1 MRNKAYFVA
10 RTAFQ
15 FQQVKVQSILRTRPW
30 IRPQI
35 KVDCSQ
41 QASKHG
47 KVSANVILC
56 RLIWMQNAQHKR
68 VAELMP
74 ARVDSFSYPPSY
86 TFLYQSTNTNG
97 NKQCQDA
104 NSFPITFS
112 RQRSRRR
119 RLWMPITVGFDDDKM
134 IARFYVSHYH
144 NVSVSATS
152 GWKTETAND
161 DGLLVN
167 LPFHRSRSRVI
178 GIRLQNL
185 IRM

>member
-1 MRNKAYFVA
+1 MNQ
-10 RTAFQ
+10 TTNWGGLQ
-15 FQQVKVQSILRTRPW
+15 P
-30 IRPQI
+30 
-35 KVDCSQ
+35 
-41 QASKHG
+41 ASKQARQSLCQCDFMQTHLNA
-47 KVSANVILC
+47 KRSAQKSS
-56 RLIWMQNAQHKR
+56 W
-68 VAELMP
+68 
-74 ARVDSFSYPPSY
+74 VDASESGFFFLPPSY

-119 RLWMPITVGFDDDKM
+119 WLWMPITVGFDDDKM